1 MKRFVGM
8 LLTLL
13 CIATCPSCRALVDIS
28 DLNRH
33 DSTTVA
39 REPASK
45 LVVTIN
51 PPNVK
56 IPDNSMRGMRLATIV
71 VNRSDGAPFT
81 GKVKLTKNPGGIC
94 QLAGMEIQLG
104 RDTTE
109 GEDYTTSVCTVTAI
123 E

>member
-13 CIATCPSCRALVDIS
+13 CIATCPGCPAPVDIS

-39 REPASK
+39 REPAPK

-56 IPDNSMRGMRLATIV
+56 IPDNSKRGMRLATIV
-71 VNRSDGAPFT
+71 VSRSNGAPFT

-104 RDTTE
+104 RNTTK